1 MGVDLGDE
9 GVAAFGCQEGG
20 GEGVAGQGAELFV
33 GQAEVVLEAEV
44 VVVDVA
50 AEVGGV
56 VGVDGD
62 QEAGVHHGG
71 QGVLV
76 QGGDGA

>member
-1 MGVDLGDE
+1 MVGVDLGDE
-9 GVAAFGCQEGG
+9 GVAALGGEEGG
-20 GEGVAGQGAELFV
+20 GEGVAGQGAQVFV
-33 GQAEVVLEAEV
+33 GQVQVLLDAQI

-62 QEAGVHHGG
+62 QEAGVHERG
-71 QGVLV
+71 
-76 QGGDGA
+76 